1 MSAVVGTMGKMAKE
15 QGLDATGVTDLIEQ
29 GASVLQGKGIDDLDT
44 LMDNVPGI
52 SDDIK
57 RGIKKLFGG
66 S

>member
-1 MSAVVGTMGKMAKE
+1 MVTQGGSA
-15 QGLDATGVTDLIEQ
+15 
-29 GASVLQGKGIDDLDT
+29 LQGKGIDDLDT